1 MQKVGQKIALDVQ
14 KTVSVILYPDM
25 PYIHHYVLH
34 SQAAAGS
41 ICVLIY
47 TYYDHRRQYQLVS
60 VLFLACDPRA
70 PPPSPLLAKH

>member
-1 MQKVGQKIALDVQ
+1 MQKDGQKIALDVQ

-41 ICVLIY
+41 ICVLY

-70 PPPSPLLAKH
+70 PSPLLAKH

>member
-1 MQKVGQKIALDVQ
+1 MQKDGQKIALDVQ

-41 ICVLIY
+41 ICVRY
-47 TYYDHRRQYQLVS
+47 TYNDHRRQYQLVS